1 MNNSRYD
8 WVLLIAI
15 KGRAAAHNPRMRRTD
30 QRPHLGFVTL
40 AKLCGGIGVT
50 NEESTTRLIGAIV
63 F

>member
-1 MNNSRYD
+1 
-8 WVLLIAI
+8 
-15 KGRAAAHNPRMRRTD
+15 MRRTD